1 MTLNLTK
8 EEKEAR
14 FKAYDTRYSK
24 MYYNEQKAQNNNR
37 YKETLEKARER
48 YYKKMAELNPEK
60 TVKKYRKRNINVD
73 LAGIDEPNN

>member
-1 MTLNLTK
+1 MTK
-8 EEKEAR
+8 EQKEAH
-14 FKAYDTRYSK
+14 FKAYNAEYTK
-24 MYYNEQKAQNNNR
+24 LYYNEQKAQNNNR